1 MAIKIG
7 NLDMTLKLG
16 SVDVSAAYIG
26 DTLVYSGGTTPT
38 SPKLIAYLSGGT
50 TESISYD
57 GSNCLTSG
65 ETRNVTDRGYVTSAT
80 VSDYIT
86 CIDENTFGGRSPR
99 YTAFR
104 YIEEITFLSTAS
116 PTCTY
121 VHNTHPFYNLSHL
134 TKIYVPAESV
144 DAYKA
149 EWSDCSSLIQ
159 AIPNN

>member
-7 NLDMTLKLG
+7 NIDISAFKVGSDDCKVYLG
-16 SVDVSAAYIG
+16 E
-26 DTLVYSGGTTPT
+26 TLVYSGGTTPT

-65 ETRNVTDRGYVTSAT
+65 ETRNVNDRGSVTSAT

-86 CIDENTFGGRSPR
+86 CIDENTFGGRGSR
-99 YTAFR
+99 FTAFI
-104 YIEEITFLSTAS
+104 YIEEITFLSTTP

-121 VHNTHPFYNLSHL
+121 QYFSHPFYSLSYL

-149 EWSDCSSLIQ
+149 EWSECSSLIQ
-159 AIPNN
+159 AIPNS